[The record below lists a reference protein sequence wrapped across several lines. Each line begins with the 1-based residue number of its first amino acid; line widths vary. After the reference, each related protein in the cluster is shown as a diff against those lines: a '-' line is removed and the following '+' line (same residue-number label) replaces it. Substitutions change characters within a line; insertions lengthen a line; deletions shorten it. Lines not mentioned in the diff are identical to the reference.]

1 MQIEAL
7 HVWVKELRS
16 WLREEIRAG
25 WKPVRYLRGV
35 MQEGRYPQS
44 IPTQRGYECHL
55 TIEKFQSL
63 YDFRY
68 QGKRGKGIE
77 IHPCPV

>member
-7 HVWVKELRS
+7 HVWVKKLRS

-35 MQEGRYPQS
+35 MQEGRYP
-44 IPTQRGYECHL
+44 
-55 TIEKFQSL
+55 
-63 YDFRY
+63 
-68 QGKRGKGIE
+68 
-77 IHPCPV
+77 